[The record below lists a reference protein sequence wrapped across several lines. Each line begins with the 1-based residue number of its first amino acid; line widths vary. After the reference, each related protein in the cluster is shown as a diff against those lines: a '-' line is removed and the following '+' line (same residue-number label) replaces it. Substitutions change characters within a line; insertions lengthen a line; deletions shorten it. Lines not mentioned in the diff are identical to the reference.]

1 MHTNDIDAFFH
12 MASHGD
18 KEAYKTLYGLFVERA
33 NKLVTATIKRN
44 SNFRGFPGDFCG
56 LIDELFLKA
65 INDYETE
72 KGTFSTF
79 VNWLLDRRLRNAVL
93 QEIIEIQAYTK
104 TIDYA
109 DIDYD
114 EIETLPD
121 SDSMI
126 ITDQIA
132 LNDFK
137 LKIST
142 PNVHKTQD
150 ERQRDRVLLL
160 NYAGYK
166 MVEISQI
173 LNMSYSTVKRIL
185 DKAREDEDLYNIKLD
200 LK

>member
-79 VNWLLDRRLRNAVL
+79 VNWLLDRRLKNAVL

-104 TIDYA
+104 TIDYE
-109 DIDYD
+109 DINYD
-114 EIETLPD
+114 EIEALPD
-121 SDSMI
+121 SESMI

-132 LNDFK
+132 LKDFK

-166 MVEISQI
+166 IVEISQI
-173 LNMSYSTVKRIL
+173 LNMAYSTVKRIL
-185 DKAREDEDLYNIKLD
+185 DKAKEDEDLYNIKLD

>member
-173 LNMSYSTVKRIL
+173 LNLSYSTVKRIL
-185 DKAREDEDLYNIKLD
+185 DKAKEDEDLYNIKLD